1 MSPAFPHFAANP
13 PRACLEAKMSQ
24 EIEIKFC
31 LNRAG
36 SETLSTFLPRLPIV
50 SRSCYELG
58 NSYFDTPDL
67 ALRRLDMGLRIRRWG
82 EEAEQTIKCRGQ
94 VLGGLHARPEYN
106 TPIEG
111 ERPDLSRFPRDIWP
125 DEETVA
131 WLQANLHPLFRTDFR
146 REALQLAQSGVA
158 IELARDEGEI
168 VGRLGREP
176 IDELELE
183 LKSGP
188 ASALF
193 DLAERLAA
201 LGGLR
206 PGHLSKAQRGYRLAG
221 QAAPWALRSERP
233 AVDDLA
239 GLMEDMQLHE
249 ACWLAGVAGAAERMG
264 EDARLLLAQAE
275 GRHWRAPLA
284 SWWRHWEAAPEEA
297 LLYGSDYALFLLRL
311 TRQLHGA

>member
-1 MSPAFPHFAANP
+1 
-13 PRACLEAKMSQ
+13 MSQ

-31 LNRAG
+31 LNRVG
-36 SETLSTFLPRLPIV
+36 SEMLADFLPTLPIV
-50 SRSCYELG
+50 ARTCCELG
-58 NSYFDTPDL
+58 NRYFDTPDL
-67 ALRRLDMGLRIRRWG
+67 ALRHLDMGLRIRRWG

-94 VLGGLHARPEYN
+94 VVGGLHARPEYN

-111 ERPDLSRFPRDIWP
+111 EVPDLSRFPDEIWP
-125 DEETVA
+125 DGVTVTR
-131 WLQANLHPLFRTDFR
+131 LQPNLQPLFRTDFR
-146 REALQLAQSGVA
+146 REALQFETPGVA

-206 PGHLSKAQRGYRLAG
+206 PGSLSKAQRGYRLAG
-221 QAAPWALRSERP
+221 QAAPWVLRASHP
-233 AVDDLA
+233 AADDLDA
-239 GLMEDMQLHE
+239 LIDDLQYHE
-249 ACWLAGVAGAAERMG
+249 SCWLAGLSGAAERMS
-264 EDARLLLAQAE
+264 EDARRLLPMGE
-275 GRHWRAPLA
+275 GSRWQAPLA
-284 SWWRHWEAAPEEA
+284 SWLQHWERSPDEAA
-297 LLYGSDYALFLLRL
+297 LYRSDYALFLLRL